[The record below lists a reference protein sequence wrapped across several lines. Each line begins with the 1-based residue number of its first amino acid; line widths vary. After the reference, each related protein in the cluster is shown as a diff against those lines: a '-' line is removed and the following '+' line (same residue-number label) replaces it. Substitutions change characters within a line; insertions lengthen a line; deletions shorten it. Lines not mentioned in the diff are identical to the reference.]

1 MGILQCQKFG
11 KIDKNNCCI
20 DLQSTIPSA
29 GKSYILLTKKY
40 KCKIEVQISSTKYK
54 YKIEVQI
61 TCTKYK
67 EQKRKLQNTQRTAAL
82 TYIVQKLLRTKRLQ
96 SLPLRVDFGG
106 IAGQHRKKKSGP
118 PFLEILYGK
127 KTSLLQNIFKKI
139 GIFNKITGTSQ
150 SSLGYLG
157 PE

>member
-1 MGILQCQKFG
+1 M
-11 KIDKNNCCI
+11 DKNNCCI

-106 IAGQHRKKKSGP
+106 IAWQS
-118 PFLEILYGK
+118 Y
-127 KTSLLQNIFKKI
+127 KTQKEKVWTTLSWNIVWEKDKF
-139 GIFNKITGTSQ
+139 TSKYIQ
-150 SSLGYLG
+150 
-157 PE
+157 EDRNI